1 MQNHLNLLYREEE
14 NEMLPFCREEG
25 VGVIPWSP
33 LARGKLARPWSE
45 QGGTKR
51 AETDQFTK
59 KLYKPGDEADRAIIE
74 AVGRVASGRGV
85 PMAQVAMAWLLAK
98 PGVTAP
104 IIGASKAHH
113 LDDAIAAVSLK
124 LTEEE
129 ISVLEAP
136 YIPRQAGGFG

>member
-1 MQNHLNLLYREEE
+1 
-14 NEMLPFCREEG
+14 
-25 VGVIPWSP
+25 
-33 LARGKLARPWSE
+33 
-45 QGGTKR
+45 
-51 AETDQFTK
+51 
-59 KLYKPGDEADRAIIE
+59 
-74 AVGRVASGRGV
+74 
-85 PMAQVAMAWLLAK
+85 MAQVAMAWLLAK